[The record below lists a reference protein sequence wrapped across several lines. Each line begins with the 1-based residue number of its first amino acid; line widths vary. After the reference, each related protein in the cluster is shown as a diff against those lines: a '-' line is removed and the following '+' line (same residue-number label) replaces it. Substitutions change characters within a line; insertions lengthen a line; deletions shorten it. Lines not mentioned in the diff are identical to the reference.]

1 MAGNVT
7 IDIKSVSGE
16 TVLSVPLNEGA
27 KGSWRLM
34 EHDYVTLPFK
44 LREPVEFPL
53 GSWCDLSGVI
63 DEAAGTFAKIYEVC
77 SPYAPEYDGKQYSY
91 SLRLDA
97 YYIKWKNKIF
107 RYMPENAAG
116 EASWS
121 LTAPLAVHLGVVLRN
136 LEALGYRYRNVPF
149 DFDIDKGTG
158 EDAKA
163 LTYDNSSVLDALYA
177 MAEAWECDFWVEDS
191 VIRFGRLERGDAVR
205 LETDKEMSSMSF
217 AQSSGAYAT
226 RIYAFGGDRNIPPTY
241 RKKLEFT
248 VTSAGGGRMKDAA
261 RQLLRKHFPEDAFDE
276 ELHSSGRY
284 FKYIAFDKD
293 YPTDSLPPIQ
303 LPLEAGKYRID
314 LYEAKFVA
322 MDRVPLVYFQAAL
335 EADGG
340 RTEID
345 DFRAVYVDEGTVMR
359 PFGAD
364 RYVVSSGSS
373 QTAKML
379 FTVTVEQFYDYPPY
393 IEIKEDIE
401 VRALSLNR
409 ARFSVTFISGS
420 LAGQTFE
427 ASAVASGAGSDAPFG
442 DIEIPGASPSPG
454 DKFTISGLDLKEV
467 PSSWYTPVAG
477 EDDTVQGIVQSRLM
491 LPEGTPYIDVYPD
504 MAQEEAVEQAV
515 VFEDVYPKRTGTLS
529 GVHAVQIDEEDG
541 DGNPTGNKVDIY
553 RYKDTGLNFDDRYL
567 IDGQE
572 LRAVFQSGRMNGMEF
587 VVIYE
592 PESTEKGGGIW
603 EIVRNED
610 YGRWLPDSLIYPE
623 DGDEYIL
630 TGFDVS
636 LVSDSY
642 VPAAEQELKE
652 KAEAYAEK
660 LRKNDGTYTVTL
672 RHSWVSASP
681 LERTFSPGQ
690 LVELASPAF
699 RDGSRTRRVLGA
711 DIYLDIP
718 SDSPSY
724 TVGET
729 SAYSRLSA
737 LEAEMEG
744 VTFLGKAYQG
754 YASGG
759 GSRKIYVIGT
769 NDSTAPTDSNVLSA
783 KRSVSMFLRKDKE
796 DQTKFLQ
803 TFLGGIVSEFMRS
816 PDFVSLLVRIKAAFQ
831 MLEILKTDIAGGE
844 LVLNAGARLTV
855 TKVETLGD
863 VPAYFADGSEAYFRD
878 GERAYFAQSYRLHFL
893 ADDGETKV
901 RNLFH
906 VGDLARCQT
915 FGIEAGAYE
924 GVSNRFWWRLVTA
937 VGDGWIE
944 VSSTVCAEG
953 SDIPKEG
960 DTVAQWGNDRDA
972 DRQALMVLSAYGQGA
987 PSITMYQGV
996 DSFSLSGKGICRIGY
1011 NAAEGE
1017 CEVMFGRNDGKGY
1030 FLYSPSK
1037 GLRVAGNIEVL
1048 GGSGMSNFDD
1058 AMDFAEQVNGSM
1070 AQYLG
1075 YDGWEDIVEQALR
1088 GKTLIRGGVINT
1100 SLISADD
1107 LFAGD
1112 IYAGNATI
1120 TEGTFKKINVDDATI
1135 TNSTLTDVNVTGTIN
1150 ANAGEIGGFTIR
1162 DKRLSYE
1169 YSTDGNGEGQPSIVI
1184 NASGTEFF
1192 RVNES
1197 PTVGGGANG
1206 SPFLYIRAD
1215 RRPAI
1220 WISTG
1225 GDYSDAHSG
1234 IKVTCNGYNG
1244 KAIESHGNVLLE
1256 ARDGENVKVNGLA
1269 LNVRT
1274 VSSSGEIYS
1283 SDDVIVST
1291 AAERITL
1298 NLPRS
1303 GHNGKV
1309 IWVRKAH
1316 SGNITV
1322 SGNGLSIKENNA
1334 WGDGGW
1340 SGSVEV
1346 ANGQLWMFVCTGGVW
1361 YANCLT

>member
-1 MAGNVT
+1 MAENVT
-7 IDIKSVSGE
+7 IDIKSPDGAVI
-16 TVLSVPLNEGA
+16 LSAPLNEGA

-77 SPYAPEYDGKQYSY
+77 SPYTPEYDGKQYSY

-248 VTSAGGGRMKDAA
+248 VTSAGGGRMKDAE

-427 ASAVASGAGSDAPFG
+427 ASAVASGAGLDAPFG

-587 VVIYE
+587 GVIYE
-592 PESTEKGGGIW
+592 PEGTEKGSGIW

-642 VPAAEQELKE
+642 VPAAEQKLKE

-769 NDSTAPTDSNVLSA
+769 NDSTAPTDSNVFSA
-783 KRSVSMFLRKDKE
+783 KRSVAMFLRKDKE

-803 TFLGGIVSEFMRS
+803 TFLGGIVSEFLRS
-816 PDFVSLLVRIKAAFQ
+816 PDFVSGMSGAGFTVRRNADGTTYAEVDRLLVRMKAVFQ

-863 VPAYFADGSEAYFRD
+863 VPAYFADGSEAYFLH

-893 ADDGETKV
+893 ADDGETRV
-901 RNLFH
+901 QNLFH

-937 VGDGWIE
+937 VGDDWIE

-960 DTVAQWGNDRDA
+960 DVVAQWGNDRDT
-972 DRQALMVLSAYGQGA
+972 DRQAVMALSAYGQGA

-996 DSFSLSGKGICRIGY
+996 DSFSMSGKDVFTVGY
-1011 NAAEGE
+1011 DPVKKE
-1017 CEVMFGRNDGKGY
+1017 CFLRNYGRAYVGDRDGTRY
-1030 FLYSPSK
+1030 LRYSPSE
-1037 GLRVAGNIEVL
+1037 GLKVVGEVEIL
-1048 GGSGMSNFDD
+1048 GGSGVSNLDD
-1058 AMDFAEQVNGSM
+1058 AMDFSEQVNDRM
-1070 AQYLG
+1070 AQYIG
-1075 YDGWEDIVEQALR
+1075 YGGWSDMVEQALR
-1088 GKTLIRGGVINT
+1088 GHTLIRNGLINT
-1100 SLISADD
+1100 ELI
-1107 LFAGD
+1107 FAQ
-1112 IYAGNATI
+1112 
-1120 TEGTFKKINVDDATI
+1120 
-1135 TNSTLTDVNVTGTIN
+1135 TIN
-1150 ANAGEIGGFTIR
+1150 AMNAVIRNLVLENANVFGNIYTPMTVIREDNWEEYLDRSNDGDGTDIAWINWEKAGLNVQINYWPDLVTAPGSLGVAANVLQYPVGKEFLGCEANVLFLIRNSGRTSLGLKYLYYEPDDGKWHTMMNGFLGIGMY
-1162 DKRLSYE
+1162 KLRLIDSK
-1169 YSTDGNGEGQPSIVI
+1169 G
-1184 NASGTEFF
+1184 
-1192 RVNES
+1192 
-1197 PTVGGGANG
+1197 
-1206 SPFLYIRAD
+1206 
-1215 RRPAI
+1215 
-1220 WISTG
+1220 ISDTTP
-1225 GDYSDAHSG
+1225 DYSWIIQSFQAIQGHLG
-1234 IKVTCNGYNG
+1234 LG
-1244 KAIESHGNVLLE
+1244 KE
-1256 ARDGENVKVNGLA
+1256 
-1269 LNVRT
+1269 
-1274 VSSSGEIYS
+1274 
-1283 SDDVIVST
+1283 
-1291 AAERITL
+1291 
-1298 NLPRS
+1298 
-1303 GHNGKV
+1303 
-1309 IWVRKAH
+1309 
-1316 SGNITV
+1316 
-1322 SGNGLSIKENNA
+1322 
-1334 WGDGGW
+1334 
-1340 SGSVEV
+1340 
-1346 ANGQLWMFVCTGGVW
+1346 
-1361 YANCLT
+1361 

>member
-27 KGSWRLM
+27 KGSFRLM

-44 LREPVEFPL
+44 LREPVEIPL

-77 SPYAPEYDGKQYSY
+77 SPYTPEYDGKQYSY

-121 LTAPLAVHLGVVLRN
+121 LTAPLAAHLGVVLRN

-158 EDAKA
+158 KDAKA

-248 VTSAGGGRMKDAA
+248 VTSAGDGRMKDAA

-276 ELHSSGRY
+276 EAYSSGQYSNKLTVTEKTGLGIIGARL
-284 FKYIAFDKD
+284 
-293 YPTDSLPPIQ
+293 SLG
-303 LPLEAGKYRID
+303 AGKYRLD
-314 LYEAKFVA
+314 LYDAKFIARHYIRQVS
-322 MDRVPLVYFQAAL
+322 FAASL
-335 EADGG
+335 SSDGENAVIDTSDAVFVEA
-340 RTEID
+340 
-345 DFRAVYVDEGTVMR
+345 GTIMR
-359 PFGAD
+359 PFGAG
-364 RYVVSSGSS
+364 RYIAVSKST
-373 QTAKML
+373 QTAAVFITL
-379 FTVTVEQFYDYPPY
+379 VVQLDDGTPYAEIDADVT
-393 IEIKEDIE
+393 

-529 GVHAVQIDEEDG
+529 GVHTVQIDEEDG

-553 RYKDTGLNFDDRYL
+553 RYKDTGLNFDDGYL

-587 VVIYE
+587 VVTYE
-592 PESTEKGGGIW
+592 PEGTEKGSGIW

-681 LERTFSPGQ
+681 VERTFSPGQ

-699 RDGSRTRRVLGA
+699 SDGSRTRRVLGME
-711 DIYLDIP
+711 IYLDIP

-729 SAYSRLSA
+729 SAYSRLGA

-754 YASGG
+754 YASNG

-816 PDFVSLLVRIKAAFQ
+816 PDFVSGMSGAGFTVQRNADGTSYAEVDRLLVRMKAAFQ
-831 MLEILKTDIAGGE
+831 TLEILKTDIAGGE

-863 VPAYFADGSEAYFRD
+863 VPAYFADGSEAYFLH

-901 RNLFH
+901 QNLFH

-937 VGDGWIE
+937 VGDDWIE

-960 DTVAQWGNDRDA
+960 DVVAQWGSDRDT
-972 DRQALMVLSAYGQGA
+972 DRQAVMALSAYGQGA
-987 PSITMYQGV
+987 PSMTMYQGV
-996 DSFSLSGKGICRIGY
+996 DSFSLSGRDVFTVGYDPAKKECFLWNYGRAYIGDRGGTRY
-1011 NAAEGE
+1011 
-1017 CEVMFGRNDGKGY
+1017 MK
-1030 FLYSPSK
+1030 YSPSE
-1037 GLRVAGNIEVL
+1037 GLKVAGDFEIL
-1048 GGSGMSNFDD
+1048 GGSGVSNLDD
-1058 AMDFAEQVNGSM
+1058 AMDFSEQVNGSM

-1075 YDGWEDIVEQALR
+1075 YDGWEDIVEQAMR
-1088 GKTLIRGGVINT
+1088 GRTIIRNGLINAE
-1100 SLISADD
+1100 LI
-1107 LFAGD
+1107 FAQ
-1112 IYAGNATI
+1112 
-1120 TEGTFKKINVDDATI
+1120 
-1135 TNSTLTDVNVTGTIN
+1135 TIN
-1150 ANAGEIGGFTIR
+1150 AMNAVIRNLVLENANVFGNIYTPMTVIREDNWEEYLDRSNDGDGTDIAWINWEKAGLNVQINYWPDLVTAPSSLGVTANVLQYPVGKEFLGCEANVLFLIRNSGRTSLGLKYLYYEPDDGKWYTMMNGFLGIGMY
-1162 DKRLSYE
+1162 KLRLIDSK
-1169 YSTDGNGEGQPSIVI
+1169 G
-1184 NASGTEFF
+1184 
-1192 RVNES
+1192 
-1197 PTVGGGANG
+1197 
-1206 SPFLYIRAD
+1206 
-1215 RRPAI
+1215 
-1220 WISTG
+1220 ISDTTP
-1225 GDYSDAHSG
+1225 DYSWIIQSFQAIQGHLG
-1234 IKVTCNGYNG
+1234 LG
-1244 KAIESHGNVLLE
+1244 KE
-1256 ARDGENVKVNGLA
+1256 
-1269 LNVRT
+1269 
-1274 VSSSGEIYS
+1274 
-1283 SDDVIVST
+1283 
-1291 AAERITL
+1291 
-1298 NLPRS
+1298 
-1303 GHNGKV
+1303 
-1309 IWVRKAH
+1309 
-1316 SGNITV
+1316 
-1322 SGNGLSIKENNA
+1322 
-1334 WGDGGW
+1334 
-1340 SGSVEV
+1340 
-1346 ANGQLWMFVCTGGVW
+1346 
-1361 YANCLT
+1361 

>member
-7 IDIKSVSGE
+7 INIKSVSGD

-77 SPYAPEYDGKQYSY
+77 SPYTPEYDGKQYSY

-205 LETDKEMSSMSF
+205 LETDKEVSSMSF

-248 VTSAGGGRMKDAA
+248 VTSAGDGRMKDAE

-592 PESTEKGGGIW
+592 PEGTEKGGGIW

-816 PDFVSLLVRIKAAFQ
+816 PDFVSGMSGAGFAVQRNADGTTYAEVDRLLVRMKAVFQ

-855 TKVETLGD
+855 TKAETLGD
-863 VPAYFADGSEAYFRD
+863 VPAYFADGSEAYFLH

-893 ADDGETKV
+893 ADDGETRV
-901 RNLFH
+901 QNLFH

-937 VGDGWIE
+937 VGDDWIE

-960 DTVAQWGNDRDA
+960 DVVAQWGNDRDT
-972 DRQALMVLSAYGQGA
+972 DRQAVMVLSAYGQGA

-996 DSFSLSGKGICRIGY
+996 DSFSLSGKDVFTAGYDPVKKRCVLRNYGDAYIGDRGRNYFVELSRENGLVIQARKFLMSTGEDLGEMIAAVDGKISLQITKDDLRRTGIDIDARRITVTTDSFFIRDTLNNPIAIFSMVNGVPKLKTEAIDVDSLRVKHLDGADGTFTGSLSAATGTFQGSV
-1011 NAAEGE
+1011 NIAEGKIQLNSDGSGRLANGNISWDSNGNLSMNYSIAISRDGYTLRIDPE
-1017 CEVMFGRNDGKGY
+1017 FAEYRIYHDSSGTPVVMISGFNDLPGSSPVIRMYAPNSSFSAELDVMQLSLGDANGTFASFGTGGIQFREGGTVYDGKTQEI
-1030 FLYSPSK
+1030 
-1037 GLRVAGNIEVL
+1037 RVVTGNSAIT
-1048 GGSGMSNFDD
+1048 GGFQP
-1058 AMDFAEQVNGSM
+1058 E
-1070 AQYLG
+1070 Y
-1075 YDGWEDIVEQALR
+1075 R
-1088 GKTLIRGGVINT
+1088 
-1100 SLISADD
+1100 
-1107 LFAGD
+1107 
-1112 IYAGNATI
+1112 
-1120 TEGTFKKINVDDATI
+1120 TFK
-1135 TNSTLTDVNVTGTIN
+1135 
-1150 ANAGEIGGFTIR
+1150 
-1162 DKRLSYE
+1162 
-1169 YSTDGNGEGQPSIVI
+1169 
-1184 NASGTEFF
+1184 F
-1192 RVNES
+1192 R
-1197 PTVGGGANG
+1197 
-1206 SPFLYIRAD
+1206 
-1215 RRPAI
+1215 
-1220 WISTG
+1220 
-1225 GDYSDAHSG
+1225 
-1234 IKVTCNGYNG
+1234 
-1244 KAIESHGNVLLE
+1244 
-1256 ARDGENVKVNGLA
+1256 NGL
-1269 LNVRT
+1269 LI
-1274 VSSSGEIYS
+1274 G
-1283 SDDVIVST
+1283 
-1291 AAERITL
+1291 
-1298 NLPRS
+1298 
-1303 GHNGKV
+1303 
-1309 IWVRKAH
+1309 
-1316 SGNITV
+1316 
-1322 SGNGLSIKENNA
+1322 
-1334 WGDGGW
+1334 
-1340 SGSVEV
+1340 
-1346 ANGQLWMFVCTGGVW
+1346 
-1361 YANCLT
+1361 